1 MVTHNLFIA
10 LRYILRFLEARD
22 GWGSWFE
29 NLKYTCPQFFTGLMM
44 TRTELQQRIIQK
56 LETMESEKL
65 AIVASFLDS
74 LDVSSGAKN
83 QQQGSSNI
91 LDEQR
96 RELIRSLRGKY
107 ANSSVSSEEFSRR
120 KQEDIDW
127 ENRNR

>member
-1 MVTHNLFIA
+1 
-10 LRYILRFLEARD
+10 
-22 GWGSWFE
+22 
-29 NLKYTCPQFFTGLMM
+29 M

-74 LDVSSGAKN
+74 LDVYSGAKN

-127 ENRNR
+127 EERNR

>member
-1 MVTHNLFIA
+1 M
-10 LRYILRFLEARD
+10 
-22 GWGSWFE
+22 GSWFE
-29 NLKYTCPQFFTGLMM
+29 NLKYTCPQFFRGLMM

-83 QQQGSSNI
+83 QGQGSSNI

-127 ENRNR
+127 EERNR